1 MFNPTTFKLAPL
13 PSWQYP
19 FRLMFSREHGQV
31 NIPYEIGGK
40 FGHWCIPQGSKLP
53 EDWDVIIEGFYLAVS
68 DRGILNVEAGTK
80 DAFNI
85 VSSACE
91 EDDRSLYDCF
101 MIALQHYQFEHNKHH
116 PKLHPSW
123 YDIVNNFVE

>member
-1 MFNPTTFKLAPL
+1 MFNPNRFKTAPL
-13 PSWQYP
+13 SAWQYP
-19 FRLMFSREHGQV
+19 FRLMFSQEYGRVNVRYDVSGEHSHWG
-31 NIPYEIGGK
+31 IPSG
-40 FGHWCIPQGSKLP
+40 CRTP
-53 EDWDVIIEGFYLAVS
+53 EDWDVIIEGFCLAVS

-80 DAFNI
+80 DAFDL

-123 YDIVNNFVE
+123 YDIVNNFV